1 MDKLTKK
8 QWGVK
13 LKKAAVKSLKM
24 TGEISNKM
32 KEFFTGICR

>member
-13 LKKAAVKSLKM
+13 LKKAAIKSLKM
-24 TGEISNKM
+24 TDEISKKNTRL
-32 KEFFTGICR
+32 FH